1 MERRASFWF
10 ESATTALRLAACVV
24 GIAMLLCF
32 PAVKAHRFGPHF
44 RTPEVRRAMERHTFV
59 AHSDDSVPARVAQLD
74 LLPTFFI
81 PADISSRI
89 VPREYLESI
98 SELPLSRMLN
108 RRKLNP
114 SGSGGQVPL
123 LQA

>member
-1 MERRASFWF
+1 M
-10 ESATTALRLAACVV
+10 AACIV

-44 RTPEVRRAMERHTFV
+44 RTPEVRRAMERHTFI
-59 AHSDDSVPARVAQLD
+59 AHSDDSTPAQVAHLD

-81 PADISSRI
+81 PADFSRL
-89 VPREYLESI
+89 VVRRENLESF
-98 SELPLSRMLN
+98 SKLPIPRLLN